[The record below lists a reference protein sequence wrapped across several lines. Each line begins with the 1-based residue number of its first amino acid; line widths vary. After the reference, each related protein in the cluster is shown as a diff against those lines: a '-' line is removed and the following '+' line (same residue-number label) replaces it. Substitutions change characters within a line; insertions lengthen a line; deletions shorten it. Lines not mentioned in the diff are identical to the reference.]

1 MLSVTAPISPATP
14 APVGHHER
22 PPSTATP
29 LFRLRSCWQQTLDG
43 DGRGALV
50 CRWLMEL
57 A

>member
-14 APVGHHER
+14 APVGHHEH
-22 PPSTATP
+22 PPAAAAT
-29 LFRLRSCWQQTLDG
+29 LFRLRICWQRAVAG
-43 DGRGALV
+43 DGHGALV